1 MNVQERLRRSIDQ
14 QQSRLRADVPPDR
27 QAAILAL
34 LRARDRLPHPPGT
47 EPQPDLVTGRRLAD
61 LGGNKALQLCFE
73 STGDAATAA
82 PASSGD
88 GLAGWGERFL
98 RECGR
103 LAEAELVLAHCE
115 TGFMRLVDDGD
126 GTFDAWIATKR
137 PPPSWRER
145 ADIDWWAW
153 WVAKRHEPEP
163 RALRSE
169 RPDPERGDPGFDAL
183 YHRLANVHLETMA
196 YQLGYPP
203 DAAIGGCTVQT
214 YRDVLGRLIGW
225 ALQARDREDAAA
237 PRSERALVAALA
249 SALAV
254 DPAVVGRAVAAF
266 TLDRAGAAY
275 HAAVPGV
282 AAAPLVRHD
291 PSRLVWSVHGLTTEP
306 LLFLTR
312 ELKRRAG
319 QEYHNT
325 AWLREVVF
333 RQDLYALFG
342 DKRFVTSAGRI
353 ELRRDG
359 GDVRTDIDAVV
370 FDRKTGTLGVFE
382 LKSQDPFARSTAELM
397 RQRDNVLYANRQ
409 ISGVLAWL
417 NRHGADALLGRVDA
431 RTAKTFR
438 AQKVYPFVLGRYLAH
453 FGDGPEPDRRAA
465 WGTWPQVLRL
475 LDGQPV
481 RAADANPLAALF
493 GRLRN
498 DVPLVRP
505 AADGPPRE
513 IAIGAARLIVY
524 PSYAAFQASSAV
536 GRGPRSDSGS
546 GGPPASGAPSSL
558 GDAEPEDA
566 TGHRAKRSSIPRSR
580 GSAGAIADGSSP
592 A

>member
-1 MNVQERLRRSIDQ
+1 MERPRRMNVQERLRQAIDQ
-14 QQSRLRADVPPDR
+14 QQSRLRAGVPPDR

-34 LRARDRLPHPPGT
+34 LRTRDRLPRSPGV
-47 EPQPDLVTGRRLAD
+47 EPLPDLVTGRRLAD
-61 LGGNKALQLCFE
+61 LGGNKALQLCLE
-73 STGDAATAA
+73 AAGDDARRRRLHPAMGWTAGRSA
-82 PASSGD
+82 
-88 GLAGWGERFL
+88 FL
-98 RECGR
+98 QECGR

-115 TGFMRLVDDGD
+115 TGFMRLVEDGD

-137 PPPSWRER
+137 APTSWRER
-145 ADIDWWAW
+145 ADIDWWAAW
-153 WVAKRHEPEP
+153 LAKRHEPEL

-169 RPDPERGDPGFDAL
+169 RPDTERGDPGDDA
-183 YHRLANVHLETMA
+183 YYRRLADVHLKMMA

-225 ALQARDREDAAA
+225 ALQARDRGEAAA

-254 DPAVVGRAVAAF
+254 DPAVIGRAVAAF
-266 TLDRAGAAY
+266 TLDRESAAY

-282 AAAPLVRHD
+282 AAAPLVRVD
-291 PSRLVWSVHGLTTEP
+291 PDRLVWSVHGLTTEP

-312 ELKRRAG
+312 ELRRRDA

-325 AWLREVVF
+325 AYLREAVF
-333 RQDLYALFG
+333 RQDLYALFP

-353 ELRRDG
+353 ELRRDD

-370 FDRKTGTLGVFE
+370 FDRKTGTLGFFE
-382 LKSQDPFARSTAELM
+382 LKSQDPFARSTAELA

-417 NRHGADALLGRVDA
+417 QRHGADEILGRVDT

-438 AQKVYPFVLGRYLAH
+438 VQKVYPFVLGRYLAH
-453 FGDGPEPDRRAA
+453 FSDGPEPDRRAA
-465 WGTWPQVLRL
+465 WGTWPQLLRL

-481 RAADANPLAALF
+481 RATDANPLASLF
-493 GRLRN
+493 TRLTK
-498 DVPLVRP
+498 DDPLIRP
-505 AADGPPRE
+505 PADDPPRE
-513 IAIGAARLIVY
+513 IALGAARLVVH
-524 PSYAAFQASSAV
+524 PSYAAFQASAA
-536 GRGPRSDSGS
+536 G
-546 GGPPASGAPSSL
+546 
-558 GDAEPEDA
+558 E
-566 TGHRAKRSSIPRSR
+566 R
-580 GSAGAIADGSSP
+580 GSRP
-592 A
+592 R